1 MLVFQALLVSKRKQN
16 RINFAILH
24 WKWVPLLSSKHNH
37 GIYGTYLIHW
47 KNILCW
53 TYALF
58 PKLFCLLLFGFGWS
72 YFLLQPE
79 GTISIISIY
88 KLDTYIFSSNFN
100 ESQVC
105 VRNLRVSF
113 LLFPLTSKEKFP
125 LTSLLLGQDGVRYWE
140 ITLWEEKWHQQD
152 AMVSFS
158 YHRSLSN
165 LYKCRSLIALMLCRV
180 PNAAV
185 I

>member
-58 PKLFCLLLFGFGWS
+58 LKLFCLLLFGFGWG

-79 GTISIISIY
+79 GTISIISVY

-113 LLFPLTSKEKFP
+113 FAAPSHIKRKVSIDFITAGSGWSKILGNNTLRRKVASARCYGIVLLSQVTIKF
-125 LTSLLLGQDGVRYWE
+125 
-140 ITLWEEKWHQQD
+140 I
-152 AMVSFS
+152 
-158 YHRSLSN
+158 
-165 LYKCRSLIALMLCRV
+165 
-180 PNAAV
+180 
-185 I
+185 